1 MDYSDRVCKTVRSI
15 VNSPSLTNEAKI
27 DQLNATFIKS
37 VTGVPQA
44 LLEELFQQFF
54 PDDLPDEGGLADRA
68 EILPDL
74 VDLLYENLDDR
85 RDPFDRE
92 QWHAIGEV
100 IAEFG
105 AELDET
111 LLNYVMTRVVEHRAL
126 G

>member
-15 VNSPSLTNEAKI
+15 VNSPSLTSEAKI
-27 DQLNATFIKS
+27 DQLNDTFIRS
-37 VTGVPQA
+37 VSGVPQA

-54 PDDLPDEGGLADRA
+54 PDVPTNAAGLADRA

-85 RDPFDRE
+85 RDPFNRE
-92 QWHAIGEV
+92 QWRAIGEI

-126 G
+126 